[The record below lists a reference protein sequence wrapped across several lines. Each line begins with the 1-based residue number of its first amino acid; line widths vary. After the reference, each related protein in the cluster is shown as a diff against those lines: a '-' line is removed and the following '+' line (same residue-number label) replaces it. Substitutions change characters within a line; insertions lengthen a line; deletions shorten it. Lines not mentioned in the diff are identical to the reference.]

1 MKKSLLAILAL
12 SGIVSAAPLTMSLL
26 TSDGDN
32 YGAWTGSGTVDKVA
46 GTYVPAAT
54 WEGCIATY
62 TLNESILLSKPQ
74 DTLSFSYEFVNSASG
89 NCALTVSLVG
99 ENKVLGTGKGVEGWY
114 QGAQALYFDLGENK
128 TGFVFANLGVDENVQ
143 EITAASTDNITGA
156 TPKSAT
162 ATLTGTIAWD
172 VESEQFMLTYTSDK
186 VTTSELK
193 VALGTTFDVSKIV
206 ITSTGTADTCASL
219 SKLTLTVPEPTTA
232 TLSLLALCGLAA
244 RRRRK

>member
-32 YGAWTGSGTVDKVA
+32 YGAWTGSGTVDKDA
-46 GTYVPAAT
+46 GTYVPEAT
-54 WEGCIATY
+54 WKGCIATY

-99 ENKVLGTGKGVEGWY
+99 ENKVLGTGKGVEGWA

-128 TGFVFANLGVDENVQ
+128 NGFVFADHGVSENVQ
-143 EITAASTDNITGA
+143 ELAAASGDNISGA
-156 TPKSAT
+156 TPKSQT

-172 VESEQFMLTYTSDK
+172 VESEQFVLTYTSDK
-186 VTTSELK
+186 VAPELK
-193 VALGTTFDVSKIV
+193 VALGATFDVSKIV

>member
-1 MKKSLLAILAL
+1 MKNSLLAILAL

-32 YGAWTGSGTVDKVA
+32 YGAWTGSGTVDKDA
-46 GTYVPAAT
+46 GTYVPEAT
-54 WEGCIATY
+54 WKGCIATY

-74 DTLSFSYEFVNSASG
+74 DTLSFSYELVNSADG

-99 ENKVLGTGKGVEGWY
+99 ENMVLGTGKGNENWA
-114 QGAQALYFDLGENK
+114 QGAQALYFELGENK
-128 TGFVFANLGVDENVQ
+128 TGFVFADHGVSENVQ
-143 EITAASTDNITGA
+143 ESVAASGDNITGA
-156 TPKSAT
+156 TPKSQT

-186 VTTSELK
+186 VADTELK
-193 VALGTTFDVSKIV
+193 VALGATFDVSKIV
-206 ITSTGTADTCASL
+206 ITSTGAANACASL